1 MLRLQRLARLPG
13 PATLPVPEG
22 RLATL
27 HETRVAGGT
36 HPIGAVRDL
45 PVGDRPG
52 RLYTPTGDPEDPT
65 GLLVF
70 FHGGGFVFGD
80 LDSHDA
86 PCRFLAERAGVR
98 VLAVDYRRAPEHPF
112 PAAYD
117 DAVAAHRWAVDNA
130 ASLGVDP
137 DRIAVGGDSAGGNL
151 AAGDGHLRGARGP
164 AAGVP
169 AAGLPGHRR
178 DPADPQLRA
187 VR

>member
-1 MLRLQRLARLPG
+1 M
-13 PATLPVPEG
+13 PVAEG

-36 HPIGAVRDL
+36 QPIGAVRDL
-45 PVGDRPG
+45 PVGDLPG
-52 RLYTPTGDPEDPT
+52 RLYTPSDDPEDPT

-98 VLAVDYRRAPEHPF
+98 VLAVDYRRAPEHSF
-112 PAAYD
+112 PAAHD
-117 DAVAAHRWAVDNA
+117 DALAAYRWALDNA

-137 DRIAVGGDSAGGNL
+137 QPDRG
-151 AAGDGHLRGARGP
+151 RW
-164 AAGVP
+164 
-169 AAGLPGHRR
+169 
-178 DPADPQLRA
+178 
-187 VR
+187 